1 MPLKLVKRAK
11 SPNWIIRGTLR
22 GVRIE
27 ESTGT
32 ADKRAAEEV
41 RAKREVEILTES
53 IYGKAA
59 TMTFAHAALSFV
71 EERGS
76 RRFVKPVLDHFG
88 TTPLRHIGQEAVDN
102 AASKLYPQASNATRN
117 RQVYTP
123 ISAIMQH
130 AARKGW
136 CPRPVFSRPKVSK
149 IAIRWLKPDEAER
162 LIAACS
168 PHLRP
173 LVISL
178 LYTGACAGEALWLD
192 WSNVDL
198 KRRHVTFPKT
208 KNGDPRGV
216 PLHSRVVAA
225 LEALPGREGP
235 VFRAPNGAPYA
246 RPAPGD
252 DSDTSAGSGSR
263 QRSRAHVAG
272 RPSKTSRPTAVG
284 IRGPR
289 GTTEKTVT

>member
-1 MPLKLVKRAK
+1 VPLKLVKRAK

-41 RAKREVEILTES
+41 RAKREAEILTES

-102 AASKLYPQASNATRN
+102 AASKLYPQESNATRN

-225 LEALPGREGP
+225 LELSRWSCGMLTP
-235 VFRAPNGAPYA
+235 
-246 RPAPGD
+246 
-252 DSDTSAGSGSR
+252 TSKS
-263 QRSRAHVAG
+263 
-272 RPSKTSRPTAVG
+272 TPTRLTAC
-284 IRGPR
+284 RG
-289 GTTEKTVT
+289 EI

>member
-1 MPLKLVKRAK
+1 VPLKLVKRAK

-41 RAKREVEILTES
+41 RAKREAEILTES

-59 TMTFAHAALSFV
+59 TKTFAHAALSFV

-149 IAIRWLKPDEAER
+149 IAISWLKPDEAER

-178 LYTGACAGEALWLD
+178 LYTGARAGEALC
-192 WSNVDL
+192 VD
-198 KRRHVTFPKT
+198 
-208 KNGDPRGV
+208 
-216 PLHSRVVAA
+216 
-225 LEALPGREGP
+225 
-235 VFRAPNGAPYA
+235 FR
-246 RPAPGD
+246 
-252 DSDTSAGSGSR
+252 
-263 QRSRAHVAG
+263 
-272 RPSKTSRPTAVG
+272 
-284 IRGPR
+284 
-289 GTTEKTVT
+289 